1 MAVQHGAMPIFPNSG
16 CVAEVV
22 YNNAREILRE
32 INNSDSLT
40 DYQKTL
46 NIYRYICMNV
56 KYDNILF
63 DYMSAINNS
72 SVRTFGKFSPFY
84 LEGVLYDLDNQ
95 IAVCDGLS
103 KAFALMCNIE
113 GIEATKVNG
122 FAGSAEWP
130 NGWIYDNQ
138 GLPPGWGDHAWNKVK
153 IDDNYYMVDTTWG
166 TASDGDFE
174 MLTHT
179 YFLVSEETLT
189 THRATYCYDDAQT
202 TDYDYYEKTMIKGVS
217 IYAETKA
224 EYEILIQKV
233 FEERRSFIEI
243 KLSAEL
249 IAAAEEEYGT
259 IKNLLGCKNG
269 LSQVATYFVLGNGTY
284 LLQLTY
290 VA

>member
-1 MAVQHGAMPIFPNSG
+1 LSFFIANYSTSN
-16 CVAEVV
+16 
-22 YNNAREILRE
+22 YE
-32 INNSDSLT
+32 INLGGNK
-40 DYQKTL
+40 QKMKFYCESEETVL
-46 NIYRYICMNV
+46 QNV
-56 KYDNILF
+56 GSQK
-63 DYMSAINNS
+63 
-72 SVRTFGKFSPFY
+72 
-84 LEGVLYDLDNQ
+84 
-95 IAVCDGLS
+95 DGLS
-103 KAFALMCNIE
+103 SAEADKRLSENGKNKLIEGKKESLIVRFLKQLAEPMTIILLVAAAISAGLEIYE

-179 YFLVSEETLT
+179 YFLVSEETST

-249 IAAAEEEYGT
+249 IAAAEAEYGT

-269 LSQVATYFVLGNGTY
+269 LSQVATYFELGNGTY